1 MNRTIGRNTLVLVKL
16 AENPD
21 TLIGPVV
28 AAIKFVDDY
37 RPVLNIDRRYAEV
50 NYMGGCIWYSDH
62 KNFNTK
68 DEGNDFFKQ
77 MKSEGYTVGTE
88 QQFNEFIR
96 RAGDLTY

>member
-21 TLIGPVV
+21 TPIGPVV

-37 RPVLNIDRRYAEV
+37 RPELNVDRRYAEV
-50 NYMGGCIWYSDH
+50 NYMGGCIWYSVR
-62 KNFNTK
+62 KNFSTK

-88 QQFNEFIR
+88 QQFDEFIR
-96 RAGDLTY
+96 RAGVLTY